1 MVDLNTVLCDE
12 QSYEECYH
20 KYYNK
25 VIKDFPIRKKKIE
38 VKFPDNTTEKMMVS
52 KFLVN
57 MVFWMP
63 FMRFNKT
70 ITKDYIVDTN
80 KLTTD
85 VIADYMDSIIE
96 IFEDD
101 YTNENNLFYDLNLCI
116 ADMITELGYFS
127 LDFNK
132 RIGNTISIRDLIMLS
147 EKVDRFNEII
157 HTRYDGN
164 IDTKYIEDDLK
175 KLTKE
180 ILEILG
186 ENENCL
192 QDYVNSKEGLN
203 KNQLTQLLINI
214 GPKPDLQENVFPKI
228 VNTNFLTDGMRTVSD
243 YYINSNGGRKAAITN
258 YSKTKQSGYLM
269 RKLSILCMNVELSDT
284 VKDCHTNNYVEVD
297 MNNKDTMIR
306 YDKRYYLDEKKQ
318 KLRLFKYSKDNEE
331 KFKGKKILFRSPVT
345 CACGNNQVCQKC
357 YGSLAKIN
365 YDIHIGLLAILILT
379 SQVTQK
385 MLSSK
390 HLLKTSTKEIYWN
403 EIFQELFT
411 LNGNTLQLNESI
423 DGINRYSLIINED
436 EIQDNEEGLNDS
448 EYDEEEGST
457 SNDGKLTNITK
468 YFRKFTIRR
477 KIDKL
482 PGRKY
487 TEDYEYFEVDNG
499 VDLYMSTYFENT
511 LKRSH
516 LNDNGEY
523 EVAVKDIYVD
533 NPVFYIDIAN
543 DGLSAILNSII
554 DLIDKKERLGTNTYN
569 DMINKFV
576 ELCNDSGIIIN
587 AVHLELIIRELI
599 KSTTNILERP
609 DFSIKDPEYQILR
622 LSDSILNSGSI
633 VTSISFERFKDQIYK
648 AKSYAKVGS
657 SPLDDFFL

>member
-1 MVDLNTVLCDE
+1 
-12 QSYEECYH
+12 
-20 KYYNK
+20 
-25 VIKDFPIRKKKIE
+25 
-38 VKFPDNTTEKMMVS
+38 
-52 KFLVN
+52 
-57 MVFWMP
+57 
-63 FMRFNKT
+63 
-70 ITKDYIVDTN
+70 
-80 KLTTD
+80 
-85 VIADYMDSIIE
+85 
-96 IFEDD
+96 
-101 YTNENNLFYDLNLCI
+101 
-116 ADMITELGYFS
+116 
-127 LDFNK
+127 
-132 RIGNTISIRDLIMLS
+132 
-147 EKVDRFNEII
+147 
-157 HTRYDGN
+157 
-164 IDTKYIEDDLK
+164 
-175 KLTKE
+175 
-180 ILEILG
+180 
-186 ENENCL
+186 
-192 QDYVNSKEGLN
+192 
-203 KNQLTQLLINI
+203 
-214 GPKPDLQENVFPKI
+214 
-228 VNTNFLTDGMRTVSD
+228 
-243 YYINSNGGRKAAITN
+243 
-258 YSKTKQSGYLM
+258 
-269 RKLSILCMNVELSDT
+269 
-284 VKDCHTNNYVEVD
+284 
-297 MNNKDTMIR
+297 
-306 YDKRYYLDEKKQ
+306 
-318 KLRLFKYSKDNEE
+318 
-331 KFKGKKILFRSPVT
+331 
-345 CACGNNQVCQKC
+345 
-357 YGSLAKIN
+357 
-365 YDIHIGLLAILILT
+365 
-379 SQVTQK
+379 

-403 EIFQELFT
+403 EVFQELFT

-423 DGINRYSLIINED
+423 DGINRYTLIINED
-436 EIQDNEEGLNDS
+436 EIQDNEEGLNDN

-523 EVAVKDIYVD
+523 EVSVKDIYVD

-543 DGLSAILNSII
+543 EGLSAILNSII

-609 DFSIKDPEYQILR
+609 DFSIKDPDYQILR